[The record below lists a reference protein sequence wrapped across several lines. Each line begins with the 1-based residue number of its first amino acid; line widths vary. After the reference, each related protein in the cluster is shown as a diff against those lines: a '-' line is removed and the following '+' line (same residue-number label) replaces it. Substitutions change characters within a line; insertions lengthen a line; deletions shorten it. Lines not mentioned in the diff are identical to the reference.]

1 MKIFNLIKNN
11 LALIINSFLFI
22 FTLSEYL
29 ICMKYIN
36 YTYDYKNTWFNI
48 LLNSFFTP
56 FYLLFLFKEVHR
68 EKVKTFLKK
77 ENLKNL
83 CYPVFN
89 GLLYTI
95 ETALLFY
102 TINNLTLSY
111 YTILR
116 TGFIIFN
123 IPFFKYLLN
132 KKITNI
138 YLASCFFLVISYILL
153 IYNYITQNN
162 HNNHDNDNDNKLLIS
177 NNNNKLLI
185 SNTVIIFLTC
195 LMNSTYNNLIEY
207 SIKKNVFTSID
218 YQIIF
223 QITYFILIIIP
234 SIYYTILDPPPI
246 NGLTIIL
253 YFFIGGGL
261 QLYMYN
267 KIYILN
273 TKNNYLPAN
282 ILLSSLDLLRRI
294 IQLLFSFL
302 FFNELFDIFIIIST
316 LFMGLSSLLLLY
328 EYLKNSKQD
337 EYINHFELEEI

>member
-1 MKIFNLIKNN
+1 MNIINLIKNN
-11 LALIINSFLFI
+11 LSLLVNSFLFI

-48 LLNSFFTP
+48 LLNCLFTP
-56 FYLLFLFKEVHR
+56 FYLLFLLKEVHR
-68 EKVKTFLKK
+68 DKVKTFFKR
-77 ENLKNL
+77 ENLKDL

-89 GLLYTI
+89 GILYTI

-123 IPFFKYLLN
+123 IPFFKYLLK

-153 IYNYITQNN
+153 IYNYVSQNT
-162 HNNHDNDNDNKLLIS
+162 NNTDDNKLLIS
-177 NNNNKLLI
+177 NKLLL
-185 SNTVIIFLTC
+185 SNTGIIFITC
-195 LMNSTYNNLIEY
+195 FINSTYNNLIEY
-207 SIKKNVFTSID
+207 SIKKNVFSNID

-246 NGLTIIL
+246 DILTIIL
-253 YFFIGGGL
+253 YFLIAGGL

-273 TKNNYLPAN
+273 IKNQYLPAN
-282 ILLSSLDLLRRI
+282 ILLSGLDLLRRI

-302 FFNELFDIFIIIST
+302 FFNELFDTFIIISV

-328 EYLKNSKQD
+328 QYLKNNKD
-337 EYINHFELEEI
+337 HEYINHFELEEI

>member
-1 MKIFNLIKNN
+1 MHIFNLLKNN
-11 LALIINSFLFI
+11 LSLIINSFLFV

-36 YTYDYKNTWFNI
+36 YTYEYKNTWFNI
-48 LLNSFFTP
+48 LLNCFYTP
-56 FYLLFLFKEVHR
+56 FYLLFLIKKVHR
-68 EKVKTFLKK
+68 EKVKTFFKK
-77 ENLKNL
+77 ENLKDL

-89 GLLYTI
+89 GVLYTI
-95 ETALLFY
+95 ETSLLFY

-138 YLASCFFLVISYILL
+138 YLTSCSFLIISYILL
-153 IYNYITQNN
+153 IYNYITE
-162 HNNHDNDNDNKLLIS
+162 
-177 NNNNKLLI
+177 NNNNKILL
-185 SNTVIIFLTC
+185 SNTGIIFITC
-195 LMNSTYNNLIEY
+195 FINSTYNNLIEY
-207 SIKKNVFTSID
+207 SIKKNVFTNID

-234 SIYYTILDPPPI
+234 SIYYTIIDPPPI
-246 NGLTIIL
+246 NGTTIVL
-253 YFFIGGGL
+253 YFLIGGGL

-273 TKNNYLPAN
+273 IKNNYLPAN
-282 ILLSSLDLLRRI
+282 ILLSGLDLIRRI
-294 IQLLFSFL
+294 VQLLFSFL
-302 FFNELFDIFIIIST
+302 FFNELFDTFIIISIS
-316 LFMGLSSLLLLY
+316 FMGISSLLLLY
-328 EYLKNSKQD
+328 QYLKDSRQD
-337 EYINHFELEEI
+337 EYINHFEIEDI

>member
-1 MKIFNLIKNN
+1 MHIINIIKNN
-11 LALIINSFLFI
+11 LSLIINSFLFV

-48 LLNSFFTP
+48 LLNCLFTP
-56 FYLLFLFKEVHR
+56 FYLLFLFKKDNR
-68 EKVKTFLKK
+68 NKVKNYLNKK
-77 ENLKNL
+77 NFKDL
-83 CYPVFN
+83 CYPIFN
-89 GLLYTI
+89 GILYTI

-111 YTILR
+111 YTVLR
-116 TGFIIFN
+116 TAFIIFN

-138 YLASCFFLVISYILL
+138 YLASCFFLIISYILL
-153 IYNYITQNN
+153 IYNYLTQNN
-162 HNNHDNDNDNKLLIS
+162 ND
-177 NNNNKLLI
+177 NNKLLI
-185 SNTVIIFLTC
+185 SNTGIIFLTC
-195 LMNSTYNNLIEY
+195 FMNSTYNNLIEY
-207 SIKKNVFTSID
+207 SIKKNVFTSVD

-234 SIYYTILDPPPI
+234 SVYYTVLDPPPI
-246 NGLTIIL
+246 SGLTIFL
-253 YFFIGGGL
+253 YFLIGGGL

-273 TKNNYLPAN
+273 IKNNYLPAN
-282 ILLSSLDLLRRI
+282 ILLSGLDLLRRI

-302 FFNELFDIFIIIST
+302 FFNELFDTFIIISIT
-316 LFMGLSSLLLLY
+316 FMGISSLLLLY
-328 EYLKNSKQD
+328 QYLKDNNQD